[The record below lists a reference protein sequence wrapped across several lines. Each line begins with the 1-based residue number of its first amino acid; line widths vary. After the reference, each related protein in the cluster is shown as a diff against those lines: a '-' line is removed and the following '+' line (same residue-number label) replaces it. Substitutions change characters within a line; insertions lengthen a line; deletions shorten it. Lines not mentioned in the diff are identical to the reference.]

1 MHILLFLGSVI
12 VVSLSGVMAPGP
24 ITAATITMGTR
35 SRYAGIIISAGHIVI
50 ELPVIVLIILG
61 FNKILESSKTQIAIG
76 FAGGIFLLLMGVQ
89 MLRGLGRAQYQSE
102 KKYKASPFVTG
113 IILSATNPFF
123 LLWWATIGL
132 GLAMNASSL
141 GIFALVLFALV
152 HWLCDFVWLGALS
165 WASFAGSELLGP
177 GKLRLVL
184 TICALAMFFFAVKF
198 IYGAVVMCLK

>member
-1 MHILLFLGSVI
+1 M
-12 VVSLSGVMAPGP
+12 VSLSGVMAPGP
-24 ITAATITMGTR
+24 ITAAAISLGAR
-35 SRYAGIIISAGHIVI
+35 SRFAGLFISAGHVVI

-61 FNKILESSKTQIAIG
+61 FNTILESSITQTAIG
-76 FAGGIFLLLMGVQ
+76 FAGGIFLLLMGIQ

-102 KKYKASPFVTG
+102 EKYKASPFVTG

-141 GIFALVLFALV
+141 GIFSFILFALV

-177 GKLRLVL
+177 GKLRFVL
-184 TICALAMFFFAVKF
+184 TICALAMFFFALKF
-198 IYGAVVMCLK
+198 IYGGVVMCLK